1 MNEVWLAGKFSTRSF
16 RREVSEAM
24 RGGDVGSQAEVTEAE
39 MEAMIDMILG
49 SYFKASR
56 IAVLCLG
63 SSRKAPG
70 PFKIVTFTVTVA
82 LLCPPRKIMRTQNRS
97 HPWCWR
103 CPSPTRCSVSCH
115 TLSTSSAESEFFV
128 VACSN
133 WVCSTLRLV
142 SRRAVLTLQQEQR
155 GGWETIVTE
164 APS

>member
-39 MEAMIDMILG
+39 MEAMIDMVLG

-70 PFKIVTFTVTVA
+70 PFKIVIFTVTVA
-82 LLCPPRKIMRTQNRS
+82 LPPS
-97 HPWCWR
+97 
-103 CPSPTRCSVSCH
+103 
-115 TLSTSSAESEFFV
+115 
-128 VACSN
+128 
-133 WVCSTLRLV
+133 
-142 SRRAVLTLQQEQR
+142 
-155 GGWETIVTE
+155 
-164 APS
+164 

>member
-70 PFKIVTFTVTVA
+70 PFKIVIFTVTVA
-82 LLCPPRKIMRTQNRS
+82 LPPS
-97 HPWCWR
+97 
-103 CPSPTRCSVSCH
+103 
-115 TLSTSSAESEFFV
+115 
-128 VACSN
+128 
-133 WVCSTLRLV
+133 
-142 SRRAVLTLQQEQR
+142 
-155 GGWETIVTE
+155 
-164 APS
+164 

>member
-1 MNEVWLAGKFSTRSF
+1 MRGPCGAPCAREGEHEREVWLAGKFSTRSF

-70 PFKIVTFTVTVA
+70 PFKIVIFTVTVA
-82 LLCPPRKIMRTQNRS
+82 LPPS
-97 HPWCWR
+97 
-103 CPSPTRCSVSCH
+103 
-115 TLSTSSAESEFFV
+115 
-128 VACSN
+128 
-133 WVCSTLRLV
+133 
-142 SRRAVLTLQQEQR
+142 
-155 GGWETIVTE
+155 
-164 APS
+164 

>member
-70 PFKIVTFTVTVA
+70 PFKVVISR
-82 LLCPPRKIMRTQNRS
+82 LL
-97 HPWCWR
+97 
-103 CPSPTRCSVSCH
+103 
-115 TLSTSSAESEFFV
+115 
-128 VACSN
+128 
-133 WVCSTLRLV
+133 
-142 SRRAVLTLQQEQR
+142 
-155 GGWETIVTE
+155 
-164 APS
+164 

>member
-56 IAVLCLG
+56 IAVLYLG

-70 PFKIVTFTVTVA
+70 PFKIVIFTVTVA
-82 LLCPPRKIMRTQNRS
+82 LPPS
-97 HPWCWR
+97 
-103 CPSPTRCSVSCH
+103 
-115 TLSTSSAESEFFV
+115 
-128 VACSN
+128 
-133 WVCSTLRLV
+133 
-142 SRRAVLTLQQEQR
+142 
-155 GGWETIVTE
+155 
-164 APS
+164 

>member
-16 RREVSEAM
+16 RREVLEAM

-70 PFKIVTFTVTVA
+70 PFKIVIFTDTVA
-82 LLCPPRKIMRTQNRS
+82 LPPS
-97 HPWCWR
+97 
-103 CPSPTRCSVSCH
+103 
-115 TLSTSSAESEFFV
+115 
-128 VACSN
+128 
-133 WVCSTLRLV
+133 
-142 SRRAVLTLQQEQR
+142 
-155 GGWETIVTE
+155 
-164 APS
+164 

>member
-1 MNEVWLAGKFSTRSF
+1 MNEVWLAGKFSTRSV

-70 PFKIVTFTVTVA
+70 PFKIVIFTVTVA
-82 LLCPPRKIMRTQNRS
+82 LPPS
-97 HPWCWR
+97 
-103 CPSPTRCSVSCH
+103 
-115 TLSTSSAESEFFV
+115 
-128 VACSN
+128 
-133 WVCSTLRLV
+133 
-142 SRRAVLTLQQEQR
+142 
-155 GGWETIVTE
+155 
-164 APS
+164 

>member
-1 MNEVWLAGKFSTRSF
+1 MNEVWRAGKFSTRSF

-70 PFKIVTFTVTVA
+70 PFKIVIFTVTVA
-82 LLCPPRKIMRTQNRS
+82 LPPS
-97 HPWCWR
+97 
-103 CPSPTRCSVSCH
+103 
-115 TLSTSSAESEFFV
+115 
-128 VACSN
+128 
-133 WVCSTLRLV
+133 
-142 SRRAVLTLQQEQR
+142 
-155 GGWETIVTE
+155 
-164 APS
+164 

>member
-16 RREVSEAM
+16 RREVLEAM

-82 LLCPPRKIMRTQNRS
+82 LPPS
-97 HPWCWR
+97 
-103 CPSPTRCSVSCH
+103 
-115 TLSTSSAESEFFV
+115 
-128 VACSN
+128 
-133 WVCSTLRLV
+133 
-142 SRRAVLTLQQEQR
+142 
-155 GGWETIVTE
+155 
-164 APS
+164 

>member
-56 IAVLCLG
+56 IAVLYLG

-70 PFKIVTFTVTVA
+70 PFKVVIFHGY
-82 LLCPPRKIMRTQNRS
+82 C
-97 HPWCWR
+97 
-103 CPSPTRCSVSCH
+103 
-115 TLSTSSAESEFFV
+115 SSAP
-128 VACSN
+128 
-133 WVCSTLRLV
+133 LV
-142 SRRAVLTLQQEQR
+142 K
-155 GGWETIVTE
+155 
-164 APS
+164 

>member
-70 PFKIVTFTVTVA
+70 PFKIVIFTVTV
-82 LLCPPRKIMRTQNRS
+82 RS
-97 HPWCWR
+97 AP
-103 CPSPTRCSVSCH
+103 
-115 TLSTSSAESEFFV
+115 
-128 VACSN
+128 
-133 WVCSTLRLV
+133 LV
-142 SRRAVLTLQQEQR
+142 K
-155 GGWETIVTE
+155 
-164 APS
+164 

>member
-1 MNEVWLAGKFSTRSF
+1 MNEVWLAGKFSTRSV

-70 PFKIVTFTVTVA
+70 PFKIVAFTVTVA
-82 LLCPPRKIMRTQNRS
+82 L
-97 HPWCWR
+97 
-103 CPSPTRCSVSCH
+103 CS
-115 TLSTSSAESEFFV
+115 AP
-128 VACSN
+128 
-133 WVCSTLRLV
+133 LV
-142 SRRAVLTLQQEQR
+142 K
-155 GGWETIVTE
+155 
-164 APS
+164 

>member
-1 MNEVWLAGKFSTRSF
+1 MNEVWLAGKSSTRSF

-70 PFKIVTFTVTVA
+70 PFKIVIFTVTVA
-82 LLCPPRKIMRTQNRS
+82 LPPS
-97 HPWCWR
+97 
-103 CPSPTRCSVSCH
+103 
-115 TLSTSSAESEFFV
+115 
-128 VACSN
+128 
-133 WVCSTLRLV
+133 
-142 SRRAVLTLQQEQR
+142 
-155 GGWETIVTE
+155 
-164 APS
+164 

>member
-16 RREVSEAM
+16 RREVLEAM

-70 PFKIVTFTVTVA
+70 PFKIVIFTVTVA
-82 LLCPPRKIMRTQNRS
+82 LPPS
-97 HPWCWR
+97 
-103 CPSPTRCSVSCH
+103 
-115 TLSTSSAESEFFV
+115 
-128 VACSN
+128 
-133 WVCSTLRLV
+133 
-142 SRRAVLTLQQEQR
+142 
-155 GGWETIVTE
+155 
-164 APS
+164 